1 MIGPVINSCAT
12 LLGGALGATLSNGLK
27 EKYRTRLPLTFG
39 GASMAM
45 GIALIVKMN
54 TLPAVVF
61 SLLLG
66 SVIGEMLDIELNI
79 GRLAGKLRGPL
90 DRLMPQKGGGDGP
103 AGLSNEEFIDKF
115 VGILVLFVASGTG
128 IFGSMSEG
136 ITGDPT
142 ILIAK
147 ALLDFMTAGIF
158 ATALGMSVAAIAVP
172 QFIVQLA
179 LLFLGRS
186 VMPLTTPLLIGDFSA
201 LGGIIMFLTGFRI
214 AGVKSFPVGNLLPGL
229 LLVMPVSQFWNTT
242 LLPLIQGLA

>member
-45 GIALIVKMN
+45 GMALIVKMN
-54 TLPAVVF
+54 TMPAVVF

-90 DRLMPQKGGGDGP
+90 DQLVPRKDGS
-103 AGLSNEEFIDKF
+103 GVSNDEFIDKF

-142 ILIAK
+142 LLIAK
-147 ALLDFMTAGIF
+147 ALLDFMTAAIF
-158 ATALGMSVAAIAVP
+158 ATALGMSVALIAVP
-172 QFIVQLA
+172 QFLVQMA
-179 LLFLGRS
+179 LLFLGKS
-186 VMPLTTPLLIGDFSA
+186 IMPLTTPLLIADFSA

-214 AGVKSFPVGNLLPGL
+214 AGIKSFPVGNLLPGL
-229 LLVMPVSQFWNTT
+229 LIVMPVSQFWNTT
-242 LLPLIQGLA
+242 LLPIIQGLA